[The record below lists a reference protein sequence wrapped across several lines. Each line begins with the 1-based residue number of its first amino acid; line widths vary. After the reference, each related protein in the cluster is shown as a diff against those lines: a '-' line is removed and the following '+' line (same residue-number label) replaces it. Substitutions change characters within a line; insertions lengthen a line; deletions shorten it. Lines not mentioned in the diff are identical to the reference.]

1 MYQAKEE
8 GKNNFQFYSEKLNAN
23 SLERLTLESSLRHA
37 LERKEFRL
45 HYQAKRDIVS
55 GRITGMEALLTLAA
69 SGPWHG
75 RANAIHPDGRGN
87 RAHRAHWQ
95 VGAQDRLFAKR
106 GLAEARPAAIEHRR
120 QSDRPSSWRTSTCST
135 MWPQF

>member
-45 HYQAKRDIVS
+45 HYQAKRDIAS
-55 GRITGMEALLTLAA
+55 GRITGVEALLR
-69 SGPWHG
+69 WE
-75 RANAIHPDGRGN
+75 HPDLGRSRHAVHSRRRGD
-87 RAHRAHWQ
+87 RTDCADRQ
-95 VGAQDRLFAKR
+95 VGSQNGLSAEC
-106 GLAEARPAAIEHRR
+106 GLARTGSAAH
-120 QSDRPSSWRTSTCST
+120 
-135 MWPQF
+135 